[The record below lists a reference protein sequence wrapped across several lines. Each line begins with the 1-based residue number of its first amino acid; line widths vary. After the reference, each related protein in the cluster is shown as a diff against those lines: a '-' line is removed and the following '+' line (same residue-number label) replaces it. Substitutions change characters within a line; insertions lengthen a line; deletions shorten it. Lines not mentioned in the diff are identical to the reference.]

1 MKRYASMKKLG
12 IKSARVHV
20 EGDYWLTGSVLRG
33 DVTSGWS
40 GVRTHFEVDSD
51 EPASKLIS
59 LIKLAKA
66 GCFAER
72 LVDTAIPL
80 TSAITLNGVGV
91 DVGFPEGS

>member
-1 MKRYASMKKLG
+1 MKKLS

-33 DVTSGWS
+33 DITSGWD
-40 GVRTHFEVDSD
+40 GVRTHFEVESD
-51 EPASKLIS
+51 EPESELIA

-72 LVDTAIPL
+72 LVDTAVPL
-80 TSAITLNGVGV
+80 TSTVALNGVGV
-91 DVGFPEGS
+91 DVELAAE